1 MIGTHLHE
9 SLGCIPGV
17 RAFAHCDPQ
26 GGVVLRGGESTPALD
41 GALPKI
47 LHLASELGHELGLGT
62 LHEAEL
68 HGQLHALCL
77 PCEDGSVMVETGS
90 RTALSDVSQR
100 LHAMQA

>member
-26 GGVVLRGGESTPALD
+26 GGVVLRGGETAPSLD
-41 GALPKI
+41 AALPKI

-62 LHEAEL
+62 LREAEL

-77 PCEDGSVMVETGS
+77 PCEDGAVMVETGS
-90 RTALSDVSQR
+90 RTALSDVAHR

>member
-9 SLGCIPGV
+9 SLSCIPGV

-26 GGVVLRGGESTPALD
+26 GGVVLRGGETISALD
-41 GALPKI
+41 AALPKI

-62 LHEAEL
+62 LREAEL

-77 PCEDGSVMVETGS
+77 PCEDGAVMVETGS
-90 RTALSDVSQR
+90 RTALADVSQR